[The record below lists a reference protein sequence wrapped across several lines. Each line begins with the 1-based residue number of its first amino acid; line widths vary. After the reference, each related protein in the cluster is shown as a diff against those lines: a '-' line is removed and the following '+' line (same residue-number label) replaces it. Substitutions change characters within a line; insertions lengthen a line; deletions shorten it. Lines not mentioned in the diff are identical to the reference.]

1 MLKTVVNERVTT
13 SEWVISRMLQSPR
26 IPFALLASVFVTAAV
41 TFMRAQGPAGPPAWA
56 YGVAPAGA
64 PVPGRGTG
72 AAPDDGSPKHI
83 DGSTQ
88 AFTLAQV
95 RDGFNVAD
103 WFPGDHP
110 PAPAIVMTGRA
121 PAVRACGFCH
131 LANGAGRPE
140 NAGLAGLPVAYFTQQ
155 IADFRNDARKSA
167 ETRKTNTALMTA
179 IAKAM
184 TDEEGKA
191 AAEYFAA
198 ISKFQTAS
206 GRWIRVVETA
216 TVPKTRIA
224 GGMFVPLEG
233 NETEPIGARIIEV
246 PEHPDRTDLRDPRS
260 GFVAYVPAGSIK
272 RGEALVTT
280 GGGRTLACGTC
291 HGAALNGLGPVP
303 GVAGR
308 SPSYQVRQLYDMKAG
323 TRKGLWTPL
332 MTAVVANLT
341 DDDLIAIGAY
351 LASR

>member
-1 MLKTVVNERVTT
+1 MRGMPHRPPFFTCVVVSTLLVA
-13 SEWVISRMLQSPR
+13 S
-26 IPFALLASVFVTAAV
+26 ALIL
-41 TFMRAQGPAGPPAWA
+41 RAQAPSGPPAWA
-56 YGVAPAGA
+56 YGVAPAESQPAGRTAGA
-64 PVPGRGTG
+64 GTG
-72 AAPDDGSPKHI
+72 AAPADDGSPKHLE
-83 DGSTQ
+83 GSTQ

-103 WFPGDHP
+103 WYPGDHP
-110 PAPAIVMTGRA
+110 AAPAIVMKGRA

-206 GRWIRVVETA
+206 GRWIRVVET
-216 TVPKTRIA
+216 
-224 GGMFVPLEG
+224 
-233 NETEPIGARIIEV
+233 
-246 PEHPDRTDLRDPRS
+246 
-260 GFVAYVPAGSIK
+260 
-272 RGEALVTT
+272 
-280 GGGRTLACGTC
+280 
-291 HGAALNGLGPVP
+291 
-303 GVAGR
+303 
-308 SPSYQVRQLYDMKAG
+308 
-323 TRKGLWTPL
+323 
-332 MTAVVANLT
+332 
-341 DDDLIAIGAY
+341 
-351 LASR
+351 